1 MSQGIH
7 ISGLSEIKA
16 RLESLGLRVEKRVIR
31 KGLRQGAKI
40 VLGAARAEAPERSGT
55 VLRNIKIRAGRGSKG
70 VISLTVGAAAKDFK
84 GPAFYAGF
92 LIYGHHV
99 GSRKLGDKRKFVPAN
114 NFLQRAYDGTK
125 EAAAERTAA
134 AWVELID
141 QEVKPQ

>member
-1 MSQGIH
+1 MAEGLH
-7 ISGLSEIKA
+7 ISGLRETQA
-16 RLESLGLRVEKRVIR
+16 RLQSLGPRVEKRVIR

-40 VLGAARAEAPERSGT
+40 VLAAARAEAPERSGN
-55 VLRNIKIRAGRGSKG
+55 VRRNLKIRSGKGSKG
-70 VISLTVGAAAKDFK
+70 TIALSVGAAAKDFK
-84 GPAFYAGF
+84 GPAFYTGF

-125 EAAAERTAA
+125 EAAAERTVA

-141 QEVKPQ
+141 QEVKSQ